1 MKGKISEMM
10 PTDRNPD
17 EYAVKRMISA
27 YGITTPKSVLMDSR
41 EREVE
46 LRFPVVVKVSDP
58 KILHKSEVGGVTT
71 GIRDQKQLAEEVSRM
86 KARFTN
92 AGILVEEMEKGGL
105 EIIAGLV
112 NDRNFGNVIMLG
124 MGGLYT
130 ELYHD
135 VVFRLTPISRTDA
148 ADMIDSVK
156 IRVFEKGFR
165 GIKIAREAIIDLLW
179 KLSLISEDIGGDLD
193 MLDLNPVIV
202 NGDKISAVDAKLIL
216 KKLP

>member
-10 PTDRNPD
+10 PTDANLD
-17 EYAVKRMISA
+17 EYAVKRIISA
-27 YGITTPKSVLMDSR
+27 YGIPTPKSVLMDSM

-46 LRFPVVVKVSDP
+46 LEFPVVVKVSDP
-58 KILHKSEVGGVTT
+58 KILHKSEVGGVTI
-71 GIRDQKQLAEEVSRM
+71 GIQDQKQLAEEVSRM
-86 KARFTN
+86 KARFPN

-105 EIIAGLV
+105 EIIAGLI

-124 MGGLYT
+124 MGGIYT

-135 VVFRLTPISRTDA
+135 VVFRLTPISGIDA

-156 IRVFEKGFR
+156 IRVFENGFR
-165 GIKIAREAIIDLLW
+165 GIRVEREAIIDLLM
-179 KLSLISEDIGGDLD
+179 KLSMISDDIGSDLD

-202 NGDKISAVDAKLIL
+202 NGNRISAVDAKLIL
-216 KKLP
+216 KRLP

>member
-10 PTDRNPD
+10 PIERNPD

-27 YGITTPKSVLMDSR
+27 YGIPTPKSVLVDSG
-41 EREVE
+41 EREME
-46 LRFPVVVKVSDP
+46 LEFPVVVKVSDP
-58 KILHKSEVGGVTT
+58 KILHKSEVGGVTI
-71 GIRDQKQLAEEVSRM
+71 GVRDRKQLAEEVSQM
-86 KARFTN
+86 KARFPGS
-92 AGILVEEMEKGGL
+92 GILVEEMENGGL

-124 MGGLYT
+124 MGGIYT

-148 ADMIDSVK
+148 EDMIDSVK

-165 GIKIAREAIIDLLW
+165 GIRVEREAIIDLLL
-179 KLSLISEDIGGDLD
+179 KLSLISEDIGSDLD

-202 NGDKISAVDAKLIL
+202 NGDQISAVDAKLIL
-216 KKLP
+216 KELA

>member
-10 PTDRNPD
+10 PTDANLD
-17 EYAVKRMISA
+17 EYAVKRIISA
-27 YGITTPKSVLMDSR
+27 YGIPTPKSVLMDSR

-46 LRFPVVVKVSDP
+46 LEFPVVVKVSDP
-58 KILHKSEVGGVTT
+58 KILHKSEVGGVAI
-71 GIRDQKQLAEEVSRM
+71 GIRDRKQLAEEVSRM
-86 KARFTN
+86 KARFPN

-124 MGGLYT
+124 MGGIYT

-135 VVFRLTPISRTDA
+135 VVFRLTPISGTDA

-156 IRVFEKGFR
+156 IRVFENGFR
-165 GIKIAREAIIDLLW
+165 GIRVEREAIIELLM
-179 KLSLISEDIGGDLD
+179 KLSMISDDLGSDLD

-202 NGDKISAVDAKLIL
+202 NGDRISAVDAKLIL
-216 KKLP
+216 KRLP

>member
-10 PTDRNPD
+10 PTDANLD
-17 EYAVKRMISA
+17 EYAVKRIISA
-27 YGITTPKSVLMDSR
+27 YGIPTPKSVLMDSM

-46 LRFPVVVKVSDP
+46 LEFPVVVKVSDP
-58 KILHKSEVGGVTT
+58 KILHKSEVGGVTI
-71 GIRDQKQLAEEVSRM
+71 GIQDQKQLAEEVSRM
-86 KARFTN
+86 KARFPN

-124 MGGLYT
+124 MGGIYT

-135 VVFRLTPISRTDA
+135 VVFRLTPISGIDA

-156 IRVFEKGFR
+156 IRVFENGFR
-165 GIKIAREAIIDLLW
+165 GIRVEREAIIDLLM
-179 KLSLISEDIGGDLD
+179 KLSMISDDIGSDLD

-202 NGDKISAVDAKLIL
+202 NGNRISAVDAKLIL
-216 KKLP
+216 KRLP

>member
-10 PTDRNPD
+10 PTDANVD
-17 EYAVKRMISA
+17 EYAVKRIISA
-27 YGITTPKSVLMDSR
+27 YGIPTPKSVLMDSM

-46 LRFPVVVKVSDP
+46 LEFPVVVKVSDP
-58 KILHKSEVGGVTT
+58 KILHKSEVGGVTI
-71 GIRDQKQLAEEVSRM
+71 GIQDQKQLAEEVSRM
-86 KARFTN
+86 KARFPN

-124 MGGLYT
+124 MGGIYT

-135 VVFRLTPISRTDA
+135 VVFRLTPISGIDA

-156 IRVFEKGFR
+156 IRVFENGFR
-165 GIKIAREAIIDLLW
+165 GIRVEREAIIDLLM
-179 KLSLISEDIGGDLD
+179 KLSMISDDIGSDLD

-202 NGDKISAVDAKLIL
+202 NGNRISAVDAKLIL
-216 KKLP
+216 KRLP

>member
-27 YGITTPKSVLMDSR
+27 YGITTPESVLMDSR

-58 KILHKSEVGGVTT
+58 KILHKSEVGGVTI
-71 GIRDQKQLAEEVSRM
+71 GVRDQKQLAEEVSRM
-86 KARFTN
+86 KARFPN

-124 MGGLYT
+124 MGGIYT

-165 GIKIAREAIIDLLW
+165 GIKVAREAIIDLLW

-202 NGDKISAVDAKLIL
+202 NGDRISAVDAKLIL

>member
-10 PTDRNPD
+10 PTDANLD
-17 EYAVKRMISA
+17 EYAVKRIISA
-27 YGITTPKSVLMDSR
+27 YGIPTPKSVLMDSM

-46 LRFPVVVKVSDP
+46 LEFPVVVKVSDP
-58 KILHKSEVGGVTT
+58 KILHKSEVGGVAI
-71 GIRDQKQLAEEVSRM
+71 GIRDRKQLAEEVSRM
-86 KARFTN
+86 KARFPN

-124 MGGLYT
+124 MGGIYT

-135 VVFRLTPISRTDA
+135 VVFRLTPISETDA
-148 ADMIDSVK
+148 ASMIDSVK
-156 IRVFEKGFR
+156 IRVFENGFR
-165 GIKIAREAIIDLLW
+165 GVRVEREAIIELLM
-179 KLSLISEDIGGDLD
+179 KLSMISDDLGSDLD

-202 NGDKISAVDAKLIL
+202 NGDRISAVDAKLIL
-216 KKLP
+216 KRLP

>member
-10 PTDRNPD
+10 PSDASLD
-17 EYAVKRMISA
+17 EYAVKRIISA
-27 YGITTPKSVLMDSR
+27 YGIPTPKSVLMDSVGR
-41 EREVE
+41 DLE
-46 LRFPVVVKVSDP
+46 LEFPVVVKVSDP
-58 KILHKSEVGGVTT
+58 KILHKSEVGGVTI

-86 KARFTN
+86 RERFPD

-105 EIIAGLV
+105 EIIAGLI
-112 NDRNFGNVIMLG
+112 NDRNFGNAIMLG
-124 MGGLYT
+124 MGGIYT
-130 ELYHD
+130 ELYQD

-148 ADMIDSVK
+148 SEMIDSVK

-165 GIKIAREAIIDLLW
+165 GIRAERDAIIDLLL
-179 KLSLISEDIGGDLD
+179 KLSLISDDIGSDLD

-202 NGDKISAVDAKLIL
+202 NGDRISAVDAKLIL

>member
-41 EREVE
+41 EREVA

-71 GIRDQKQLAEEVSRM
+71 GIRDRKQLAEEVSRM
-86 KARFTN
+86 KARFPN

-165 GIKIAREAIIDLLW
+165 GIKVALEAIIDLLW

-202 NGDKISAVDAKLIL
+202 NGDRISAVDAKLIL

>member
-10 PTDRNPD
+10 PSDASLD
-17 EYAVKRMISA
+17 EYAVKRIISA
-27 YGITTPKSVLMDSR
+27 YGIPTPKSVLMDSVGR
-41 EREVE
+41 DLE
-46 LRFPVVVKVSDP
+46 LEFPVVVKVSDP
-58 KILHKSEVGGVTT
+58 KILHKSEVGGVTI

-86 KARFTN
+86 RERFPD

-105 EIIAGLV
+105 EIIAGLI
-112 NDRNFGNVIMLG
+112 NDRNFGNAIMLG
-124 MGGLYT
+124 MGGIYT
-130 ELYHD
+130 ELYQD

-148 ADMIDSVK
+148 SEMIDSVK

-165 GIKIAREAIIDLLW
+165 GIRAERDTIIDLLL
-179 KLSLISEDIGGDLD
+179 KLSLISDDIGSDLD

-202 NGDKISAVDAKLIL
+202 NGDRISAVDAKLIL

>member
-58 KILHKSEVGGVTT
+58 KILHKSEVRGVTT
-71 GIRDQKQLAEEVSRM
+71 GIRDRKQLAEEVSRM
-86 KARFTN
+86 KARFPN

-165 GIKIAREAIIDLLW
+165 GIKVAREAIIDLLW